1 MLAAW
6 TTTAS
11 RAAAQRRAG
20 DDLEVAVGSSHGRV
34 SVGGIAGAIHRR
46 KSCVISPIIAQ
57 RTGVENNLVEA
68 LSGVVRLAL
77 IVGVG

>member
-20 DDLEVAVGSSHGRV
+20 DDLEVASGSSNGRV
-34 SVGGIAGAIHRR
+34 SGGGIAGAIQRR
-46 KSCVISPIIAQ
+46 KSCAINPIIAH
-57 RTGVENNLVEA
+57 
-68 LSGVVRLAL
+68 
-77 IVGVG
+77 